1 MFPVDTG
8 RILLD
13 GADITAFP
21 SRRRIGAGIAR
32 SFQNIRLMPHL
43 STLENV
49 MVGQHCRNA
58 GVMGVLQPVNLLPRN
73 RWREEARA
81 ALAEAGLGG
90 YERSTVGS
98 LPYGVQKRIE
108 LVRALMAHPRLL
120 LLDEPAAGLNPAETE
135 ALQAQ
140 LEKVCANGGL
150 TLMVVEHDMH
160 FIGALCEHVIVLDFG
175 RKIAEGTPDEIRA
188 NVLVQETYLGAPVAQ
203 KMEHAGALEAH
214 DLDVRYGRVQ
224 AVRGVSIALA
234 EGEIVAVLG
243 ANGAGKSSLL
253 RALMGLVQAGGR
265 QRALSAAVTS
275 RNPRPAPACAPAWC
289 WCRRGAA
296 SS

>member
-1 MFPVDTG
+1 MTAGRPILELAAVGKHFGGLQVIEDLTISVQRGTRTALIGPNGAGKTTAFNLITGVFPVDAG

-58 GVMGVLQPVNLLPRN
+58 GVMGVLQPVNLIPRN
-73 RWREEARA
+73 RWRDEARS
-81 ALAEAGLGG
+81 ALANAGLGE
-90 YERSTVGS
+90 YERATVGS

-140 LEKVCANGGL
+140 LEQVCASGGL
-150 TLMVVEHDMH
+150 TLLVVEHDMH

-175 RKIAEGTPDEIRA
+175 RKIAEGTPDEVRNNA
-188 NVLVQETYLGAPVAQ
+188 LVQQTYLGTPVTQAQ
-203 KMEHAGALEAH
+203 EPA
-214 DLDVRYGRVQ
+214 
-224 AVRGVSIALA
+224 
-234 EGEIVAVLG
+234 
-243 ANGAGKSSLL
+243 
-253 RALMGLVQAGGR
+253 
-265 QRALSAAVTS
+265 SAARS
-275 RNPRPAPACAPAWC
+275 A
-289 WCRRGAA
+289 
-296 SS
+296 